1 MKIKAITPLGTFIS
15 VEQPFTDSER
25 QRLNQMLTTNMED
38 LKYYTCVT
46 KDGPVYFGLNV
57 IQNSVFVLLD

>member
-25 QRLNQMLTTNMED
+25 QRLNQMLSTNIDD
-38 LKYYTCVT
+38 LEYYNCVT
-46 KDGPVYFGLNV
+46 EEGPVYFGPEV
-57 IQNSVFVLLD
+57 IRNSVFVILD

>member
-25 QRLNQMLTTNMED
+25 ERLHQMLTTNMED

-46 KDGPVYFGLNV
+46 KEGPVYFGPEV
-57 IQNSVFVLLD
+57 IRNSVFDILD